1 MSECLHYVNPTGKK
15 EFYSR
20 GMGTCDG
27 GRNIPRM
34 QFRIAQYRK
43 KRDLT
48 QREVAEALGISV
60 GLYNQLESGK
70 RRMNETYIDGLAK
83 FYGVSPVSLIVDPVR
98 DDPLFQEL
106 DELYRSLSPAER
118 RILVSSAKGIAA
130 DRG

>member
-1 MSECLHYVNPTGKK
+1 
-15 EFYSR
+15 
-20 GMGTCDG
+20 
-27 GRNIPRM
+27 M